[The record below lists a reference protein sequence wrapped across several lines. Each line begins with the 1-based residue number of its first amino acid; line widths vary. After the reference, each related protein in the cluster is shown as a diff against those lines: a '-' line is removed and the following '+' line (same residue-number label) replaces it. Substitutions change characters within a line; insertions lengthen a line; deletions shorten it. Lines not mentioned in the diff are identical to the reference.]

1 MKVLEANSGLVT
13 NPELLQILQKRS
25 SQRASLGASLPVEQK
40 ACKYLLEQYPST
52 PTRDQVQAFST
63 AVKGFGLDRT
73 NRLQLIN
80 ISPTNLLELLL
91 AIDNCEARFSS
102 SQMEELLALVK
113 KHLKA

>member
-1 MKVLEANSGLVT
+1 M
-13 NPELLQILQKRS
+13 Q
-25 SQRASLGASLPVEQK
+25 
-40 ACKYLLEQYPST
+40 
-52 PTRDQVQAFST
+52 
-63 AVKGFGLDRT
+63 GFGLDRT

-91 AIDNCEARFSS
+91 VISLQATHCRQLRVCTLGRSCTPVFQKLVAMQAIDNCEARFSS